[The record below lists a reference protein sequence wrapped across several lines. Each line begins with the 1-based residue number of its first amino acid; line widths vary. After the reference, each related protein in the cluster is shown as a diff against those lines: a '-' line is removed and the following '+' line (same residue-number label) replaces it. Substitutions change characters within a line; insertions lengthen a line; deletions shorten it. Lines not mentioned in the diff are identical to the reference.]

1 LFGTH
6 LYSYSCNLEIFGDR
20 INHRHCYSIIIGIN
34 SFFHKN
40 KTLSSLHITNTTTMA
55 TRVASSTATASFTK
69 PQTHH
74 IAAAAATASTTRHHS
89 SASRQVPNRFTQAF
103 QEMKEVCPNSISLYA
118 SCVLEAER
126 SGQAIEKHSCSNEF
140 RQVKDCFRKVRG
152 F

>member
-1 LFGTH
+1 
-6 LYSYSCNLEIFGDR
+6 
-20 INHRHCYSIIIGIN
+20 
-34 SFFHKN
+34 
-40 KTLSSLHITNTTTMA
+40 MA
-55 TRVASSTATASFTK
+55 TRVASSTATASFSK
-69 PQTHH
+69 PHTHH
-74 IAAAAATASTTRHHS
+74 IAAAAAVSSSVHATTTRHHS

-140 RQVKDCFRKVRG
+140 RHVKDCFRKVRG